1 MPKQSKN
8 LLRKKIE
15 WVIFDIDGVL
25 IDTNGSFDEC
35 VARTVKHFTKNNND
49 LPGFAEIKLMR
60 RIGEFGDDFK
70 LAEFFIILIQNG
82 FHEFNPKK
90 IPLSLEKLKE
100 KYDTHILRKEI
111 MSVFNSFYIGKSGSG
126 AFENEGLWKR
136 EKGNVSQKLLK
147 LIKQKYKTG
156 IITGRDTTEAKLAM
170 KIIGIDFENI
180 ITRECG
186 LKPNPDLLYSLVG
199 KTSAGVYLG
208 DTEND
213 KKFVASYNKKF
224 RENFGFIFIDKKNKV
239 NNILKILLSNNCF

>member
-1 MPKQSKN
+1 M
-8 LLRKKIE
+8 RK
-15 WVIFDIDGVL
+15 
-25 IDTNGSFDEC
+25 
-35 VARTVKHFTKNNND
+35 
-49 LPGFAEIKLMR
+49 
-60 RIGEFGDDFK
+60 IGEFGDDFK

-100 KYDTHILRKEI
+100 KYDTHISKKEI
-111 MSVFNSFYIGKSGSG
+111 ISVFNSFYIGKSSSG
-126 AFENEGLWKR
+126 AFEDEGLWKR

-156 IITGRDTTEAKLAM
+156 IITGRDKTEAKLAM

-180 ITRECG
+180 ITREYG
-186 LKPNPDLLYSLVG
+186 LKPDPGLLYRLVG

-213 KKFVASYNKKF
+213 RKFIDNYNKKF
-224 RENFGFIFIDKKNKV
+224 NQEFSFILTDNKEAV
-239 NNILKILLSNNCF
+239 IKTLEILI